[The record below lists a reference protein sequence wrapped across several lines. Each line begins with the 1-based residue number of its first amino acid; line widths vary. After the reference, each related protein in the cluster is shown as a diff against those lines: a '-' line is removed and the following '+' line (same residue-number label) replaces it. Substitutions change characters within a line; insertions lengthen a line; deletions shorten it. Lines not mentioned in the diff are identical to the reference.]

1 MKKNSC
7 SFTDFCIGWTDSF
20 VNAYRINDRSYI
32 ALYYSDFHI
41 QNLSERY
48 LKFVK
53 VAYIILLHPVYYFML
68 LLYVY
73 NQLDLTLNKGRPF
86 LQTEVSIVK

>member
-1 MKKNSC
+1 MLSTTESQTRHK
-7 SFTDFCIGWTDSF
+7 FTNCKSKLISHKEK
-20 VNAYRINDRSYI
+20 RSYI